1 MRLIA
6 LLAPVALGSALLAC
20 SPQDEATG
28 GEVPE
33 ATDGG
38 ITKRVVNLDA
48 SGITIPPQDG
58 DAEMVVPFGSVRAAT
73 EDTLSAALGS
83 IKDRQVNGEC
93 PAGPIR
99 STNYDG
105 ITLNFQKDKFVGW
118 FANGG
123 DYLPDASRAEL
134 TGDRADMTA
143 VEDSTLGAEYIIGS
157 EGGSTISLLFA
168 DKTESAQPTAMWAGV
183 NCLFR

>member
-28 GEVPE
+28 DEAAD
-33 ATDGG
+33 ATDAG

-48 SGITIPPQDG
+48 TGITIPPQDG

-83 IKDRQVNGEC
+83 IKDRQANGEC

-123 DYLPDASRAEL
+123 DYLPDATRSEL
-134 TGDRADMTA
+134 SGDGGAMTA
-143 VEDSTLGAEYIIGS
+143 VEDSTLGAEYIIGGEAANS
-157 EGGSTISLLFA
+157 ISLLFS
-168 DKTESAQPTAMWAGV
+168 DDTEGAKPTAMWAGV
-183 NCLFR
+183 NCIFR

>member
-6 LLAPVALGSALLAC
+6 LLAPVALGSALVAC
-20 SPQDEATG
+20 SPQDEASG
-28 GEVPE
+28 DDMVE
-33 ATDGG
+33 AADSG

-83 IKDRQVNGEC
+83 IKDRQANGEC
-93 PAGPIR
+93 PAGPIS

-123 DYLPDASRAEL
+123 DYLPDSTRAEL
-134 TGDRADMTA
+134 TGDSGDMTA
-143 VEDSTLGAEYIIGS
+143 VEDSTLGAEYIIGN
-157 EGGSTISLLFA
+157 EGGNTISLLFS
-168 DKTESAQPTAMWAGV
+168 DDTEEAKPTAMWAGV